1 MEYNINR
8 LISIAKDTN
17 MLKEEAL
24 LAMIQQRLS
33 DSNCELILPL
43 VGEFSAGKTTLI
55 NSLTDS
61 KKLETATKPTTKTIY
76 EIHFGCDSC
85 YAEVFDQN
93 GIKRDVNDLS
103 LLKNDELT
111 DSEVVNIFDTS
122 KQVPSGIILVDTPG
136 LSSSDPRHKQ
146 TLVDFLP
153 QADGILLVV
162 DVNAQLTRSLTE
174 FVDSMKLAHRPVFL
188 VITQCATKPTS
199 EIERVRKYIA
209 DNCNLSLNMV
219 ACVSAKEGDL
229 SQLCDLLAAVQQEKG
244 RILTEVNKYRIK
256 EIVSRMISGMDELL
270 KASSSDEKLEEAIRA
285 KEQELR
291 QIDRNIEKIVSDAQD
306 DIEDEQRSA
315 TRMFQD
321 NVSARLDSIVAGKS
335 ENFNAEAVTAI
346 NSTASICLSEFK
358 NKVATVVQRKAAE
371 LERSDENSN
380 FQSFGGI
387 DMSSLSVSGLSF
399 NLDLD
404 SIGHQYDGMISTGVK
419 VAAAAAAVVAVVA
432 TAGTAAGAAGAAGT
446 AAEGSGAIV
455 TAAGT
460 TSAAAGTASAAAEVG
475 GMIKAVDIATD
486 IGSIVSN
493 NKHIS
498 RVQQMMNYAGK
509 ASEEYGKIERL
520 NETAGQQIGQKK
532 GMVESM
538 VGFVTDKTWGK
549 PQRRRAIS
557 IYVDQTLM
565 PQFRSAMDSNRQMVL
580 NSLSDSLRIMAQLSI
595 EEKRVNLEQLRS
607 QHREHKDAFEKRLNQ
622 ISEYKNEL
630 LNL

>member
-17 MLKEEAL
+17 MLKEEAQ

-371 LERSDENSN
+371 LERSDENPN

-446 AAEGSGAIV
+446 AAEASGAV
-455 TAAGT
+455 ATTAETVA
-460 TSAAAGTASAAAEVG
+460 TATEVG
-475 GMIKAVDIATD
+475 GMIEAVDIATD

-493 NKHIS
+493 NRHIS

-509 ASEEYGKIERL
+509 ASEEYGTIERL
-520 NETAGQQIGQKK
+520 NETAGQQMGQKK

-580 NSLSDSLRIMAQLSI
+580 NSLSESLRIMAQLSI
-595 EEKRVNLEQLRS
+595 EEKRVTLEQLRS
-607 QHREHKDAFEKRLNQ
+607 QHKEHKDAFEKRLNQ

>member
-1 MEYNINR
+1 MEYDINR

-17 MLKEEAL
+17 MLKEEAQ

-33 DSNCELILPL
+33 DTNCELILPL

-61 KKLETATKPTTKTIY
+61 KKLETATRPTTKTIY

-85 YAEVFDQN
+85 YAEVFDDN
-93 GIKRDVNDLS
+93 GIKREVNDLS
-103 LLKNDELT
+103 LLKNDELS
-111 DSEVVNIFDTS
+111 DSAVVNIFDTS
-122 KQVPSGIILVDTPG
+122 TQVPSGIILVDTPG

-188 VITQCATKPTS
+188 VITQCATKPAS
-199 EIERVRKYIA
+199 EIERVRKYITE
-209 DNCNLSLNMV
+209 NCNLSLSMV

-244 RILTEVNKYRIK
+244 RILTEVNMHRIK
-256 EIVSRMISGMDELL
+256 EIVRHMISGMDELL
-270 KASSSDEKLEEAIRA
+270 KASSSDEKLKEAIRT
-285 KEQELR
+285 KERELR
-291 QIDRNIEKIVSDAQD
+291 QIDLNIEKIVSDAQD
-306 DIEDEQRSA
+306 DIEDEQRSI

-321 NVSARLDSIVAGKS
+321 SVSARLDSIVAGKS
-335 ENFNAEAVTAI
+335 ENFNVEAVTAI

-358 NKVATVVQRKAAE
+358 NKVTTVVQRKAAE

-446 AAEGSGAIV
+446 AAEASGAV
-455 TAAGT
+455 ATAAET
-460 TSAAAGTASAAAEVG
+460 AATATEVG
-475 GMIKAVDIATD
+475 GMIEAVDIATD

-498 RVQQMMNYAGK
+498 RVQQMMSYAGK
-509 ASEEYGKIERL
+509 ASEEYGTIERL
-520 NETAGQQIGQKK
+520 NETAGQQMGQKK

-565 PQFRSAMDSNRQMVL
+565 PQFRLAMDANRQMVL